1 MRFLTTGISLSFILI
16 IFSNSC
22 SRTIIDYNYYRE
34 YVFKNELDHSIRIDA
49 IYIVSIED
57 TSKNQIFTYEIG
69 PKKRLLQEIELT
81 FGDKKDAIAS
91 ADLISIVFGNQKK
104 VSFKFN
110 ADSKY
115 NILNLKNYTV
125 DSLSFNR
132 EKYTYTFTEEDYR
145 NATPLVFGEGFV
157 GSVWR
162 CTEGAGL
169 QEGLAYNELRF
180 VSESQVEGWVQL
192 EGALEPELFFTA
204 TYSIEGETV
213 TISEEEERF
222 TATQNETFTSLVTNL
237 DSKGECVFIKQ

>member
-1 MRFLTTGISLSFILI
+1 MRFLTTGISLSFIFI

-169 QEGLAYNELRF
+169 QEGLVYNELRF
-180 VSESQVEGWVQL
+180 VSESQVEGWGQL
-192 EGALEPELFFTA
+192 EGEPEPELFFTA
-204 TYSIEGETV
+204 TYSIDGETI
-213 TISEEEERF
+213 TITDDTESF
-222 TATQNETFTSLVTNL
+222 TARLNEAFTGLVTNIEGQ
-237 DSKGECVFIKQ
+237 GECVFFKQ

>member
-1 MRFLTTGISLSFILI
+1 MRFLTTGISLSFIFI

>member
-1 MRFLTTGISLSFILI
+1 M
-16 IFSNSC
+16 
-22 SRTIIDYNYYRE
+22 
-34 YVFKNELDHSIRIDA
+34 
-49 IYIVSIED
+49 
-57 TSKNQIFTYEIG
+57 
-69 PKKRLLQEIELT
+69 
-81 FGDKKDAIAS
+81 
-91 ADLISIVFGNQKK
+91 
-104 VSFKFN
+104 SFKFN

-213 TISEEEERF
+213 TITEEGARF
-222 TATQNETFTSLVTNL
+222 TATLNETFTSLVTNL